1 MKNLKIYGAL
11 KRFSKFKQI
20 TFSMPGH
27 KRDKRFSPI
36 FKTRRFD
43 VTELTALE
51 IEKACAMAEADVS
64 AIYGARLTRFL
75 SGGSTLGV
83 LSMLNSVRHLGNKII
98 INRSAHKSV
107 YNACKI
113 LNIEPIT
120 ISGVVR
126 SGVLYAPTFSA
137 VQKAIDE
144 NGNVIGVLLTYP
156 DYYGKTFDLK
166 KISAFLKEKDKKFLI
181 DGAHGAHLKFFG
193 GVNPLDY
200 ADLCVFGAH
209 KTLPTL
215 TGGAF
220 VLAKGVDLAEKL
232 NESVNLFAST
242 SPSYPILSSIEY
254 GVKKFNGLSDR
265 VKEKYTDLLS
275 QLKVKIA
282 KIGYTFIH
290 KTDPLKLSID
300 FGGNGINSD
309 TAEKVLISRGIH
321 VEMNDGR
328 YLLFMFSPFT
338 SKRQFN
344 KLYRACYYLYKKKR
358 GQVENKNYSTQL
370 HGEKVTEYL
379 TAINGDA
386 EVVSLSN
393 SIGRVSA
400 DNIGVFPPCYPVV
413 IAGERITEDNVKLL
427 KGNVFGLLDGKV
439 KVLKEKL

>member
-36 FKTRRFD
+36 FKTRQFD

-144 NGNVIGVLLTYP
+144 NENVIGVLLTYP

-290 KTDPLKLSID
+290 KTDPLKNPQPND
-300 FGGNGINSD
+300 FPYIIA
-309 TAEKVLISRGIH
+309 TAVIAQSMSVLIILLPILF
-321 VEMNDGR
+321 DI
-328 YLLFMFSPFT
+328 YLFARLSVATFT
-338 SKRQFN
+338 PLIFFDCFNEFIVSK
-344 KLYRACYYLYKKKR
+344 
-358 GQVENKNYSTQL
+358 
-370 HGEKVTEYL
+370 
-379 TAINGDA
+379 
-386 EVVSLSN
+386 
-393 SIGRVSA
+393 IG
-400 DNIGVFPPCYPVV
+400 PVC
-413 IAGERITEDNVKLL
+413 
-427 KGNVFGLLDGKV
+427 FCKV
-439 KVLKEKL
+439 KFGIG